1 MKVKKGDT
9 VQIMKGKDRGKSG
22 KIVRSFPKENMVI
35 VEGLNVVKKHQK
47 AKKGGQSGQIIEV
60 AMPINVSNV
69 QLANK
74 TKNKK

>member
-60 AMPINVSNV
+60 AKPINVSNV